1 MNRTKYLLKN
11 MGILTIS
18 NFASKI
24 LIFLLVPLYTTV
36 LSTVEYGTYDLV
48 VSTVTLLYPI
58 LSLNI
63 VDAVMRFS
71 MDKEYSKEKIAV
83 IGFKLILISIV
94 IFAVGMILFNKF
106 KIWPEIN
113 GLEGFVFLYYFSY
126 VFNQFLVQFA
136 KGLECVREMGIAGV
150 ISTFAMVGGNIFFLL
165 VLKEGLPGFFLANII
180 AQGISA
186 IYLLIKLKLWVYLK
200 NLNVEKILIREMLV
214 YCLPLL
220 ASTIGW
226 WVNSASDKYV
236 VAFMLGVSANGILSV
251 SYKIPQI
258 INVVQS
264 IFIQAWQISA
274 IKEYGEK
281 DTDRLYGKNFLII
294 NVFMCAACS
303 WLILLTRPLAYLMY
317 AKDFF
322 QAWQYV
328 PFLLISSVFNCAS
341 GLLGPILSAQKNS
354 KAMMWSAI
362 IGASVNIIMNITLIH
377 YIGIQG
383 ATIATLICSIIIY
396 EVRKS
401 AVGKDIIIERYKVV
415 IVTWLL
421 LCVQAFVEIYLKAC
435 VIEIT
440 LMIVMLIIN
449 KKNLYTILYNTKELV
464 TK

>member
-1 MNRTKYLLKN
+1 
-11 MGILTIS
+11 
-18 NFASKI
+18 
-24 LIFLLVPLYTTV
+24 
-36 LSTVEYGTYDLV
+36 
-48 VSTVTLLYPI
+48 
-58 LSLNI
+58 
-63 VDAVMRFS
+63 
-71 MDKEYSKEKIAV
+71 
-83 IGFKLILISIV
+83 
-94 IFAVGMILFNKF
+94 
-106 KIWPEIN
+106 
-113 GLEGFVFLYYFSY
+113 
-126 VFNQFLVQFA
+126 
-136 KGLECVREMGIAGV
+136 
-150 ISTFAMVGGNIFFLL
+150 MVGGNIFFLL

-281 DTDRLYGKNFLII
+281 DTARFYGKTFLII

>member
-281 DTDRLYGKNFLII
+281 DTARFYGKTFLII

>member
-36 LSTVEYGTYDLV
+36 LSIVEYGTYDLA

-126 VFNQFLVQFA
+126 VFNQFLIQFA

-200 NLNVEKILIREMLV
+200 NLNVEKTLIWEMLV

-281 DTDRLYGKNFLII
+281 DTARFYGKTFLII

-362 IGASVNIIMNITLIH
+362 IGASVNIIMNITLVH

-396 EVRKS
+396 EVRKI

-449 KKNLYTILYNTKELV
+449 KKNLYTILCNTKELV

>member
-24 LIFLLVPLYTTV
+24 LVFLLVPLYTTV
-36 LSTVEYGTYDLV
+36 LSTVEYGTYDLA

-58 LSLNI
+58 ISLNI

-83 IGFKLILISIV
+83 IGFKLISISTV
-94 IFAVGMILFNKF
+94 IFAIAMIFFNKF

-126 VFNQFLVQFA
+126 VFNQFLIQFA
-136 KGLECVREMGIAGV
+136 KGMERVREMGIAGV
-150 ISTFAMVGGNIFFLL
+150 ISTLVMVGGNIFFLL

-180 AQGISA
+180 AQEISA
-186 IYLLIKLKLWVYLK
+186 IYLLIKLKLWIYLK
-200 NLNVEKILIREMLV
+200 QLNVDKILIKEMLA
-214 YCLPLL
+214 YCIPLL

-226 WVNSASDKYV
+226 WVNSAADKYV
-236 VAFMLGVSANGILSV
+236 VAFILGVSANGILSV
-251 SYKIPQI
+251 SYKVPQI

-281 DTDRLYGKNFLII
+281 DTAIFYGKTFLII
-294 NVFMCAACS
+294 NVLMCAACS

-362 IGASVNIIMNITLIH
+362 TGASVNIIMNITLVH

-396 EVRKS
+396 EVRRI
-401 AVGKDIIIERYKVV
+401 AVGKDIIIEHYKVV

-435 VIEIT
+435 AIEII

-449 KKNLYTILYNTKELV
+449 KKNLYTILYNSKGLV
-464 TK
+464 AK

>member
-36 LSTVEYGTYDLV
+36 LSTVEYGTYDLA

-126 VFNQFLVQFA
+126 VFNQFLIQFA

-200 NLNVEKILIREMLV
+200 NLNVEKTLIWEMLV

-281 DTDRLYGKNFLII
+281 DTARFYGKTFLII

-362 IGASVNIIMNITLIH
+362 IGASVNIIMNITLVH

-396 EVRKS
+396 EVRKI
-401 AVGKDIIIERYKVV
+401 AVGKDITIERYKVV

-449 KKNLYTILYNTKELV
+449 KKNLYTILCNTKELV

>member
-1 MNRTKYLLKN
+1 

-281 DTDRLYGKNFLII
+281 DTARFYGKTFLII

-401 AVGKDIIIERYKVV
+401 AVGKDIIIECYKVV

>member
-36 LSTVEYGTYDLV
+36 LSTVEYGTYDLA

-83 IGFKLILISIV
+83 IGFKLISISIV

-106 KIWPEIN
+106 KICPEIN

-126 VFNQFLVQFA
+126 VFNQFLIQFA
-136 KGLECVREMGIAGV
+136 KGLERVREMGIAGV

-226 WVNSASDKYV
+226 WGNSASDKYV
-236 VAFMLGVSANGILSV
+236 VAFMLGVSASGILSV

-281 DTDRLYGKNFLII
+281 DTARFYGKTFLII
-294 NVFMCAACS
+294 NIFMCAACS

-322 QAWQYV
+322 HAWQYV

-362 IGASVNIIMNITLIH
+362 IGASVNIIMNITLVH

-396 EVRKS
+396 EVRKI
-401 AVGKDIIIERYKVV
+401 AVGKDILIERYKVV

-435 VIEIT
+435 VIEIP

>member
-36 LSTVEYGTYDLV
+36 LSTVEYGTYDLA

-83 IGFKLILISIV
+83 IGFKLISISIV
-94 IFAVGMILFNKF
+94 LFAVGMFLLNKF
-106 KIWPEIN
+106 KIWPDIN

-126 VFNQFLVQFA
+126 VFNQFLIQFS
-136 KGLECVREMGIAGV
+136 KGLERVREMGIAGV
-150 ISTFAMVGGNIFFLL
+150 ISTFVMVGGNIIFLL
-165 VLKEGLPGFFLANII
+165 VLREGLPGFFFANII
-180 AQGISA
+180 AQGASA
-186 IYLLIKLKLWVYLK
+186 IYLLIKLKLWIYLK
-200 NLNVEKILIREMLV
+200 NLNVEKELIREMLV

-220 ASTIGW
+220 ASAIGW
-226 WVNSASDKYV
+226 WINSAADKYV

-258 INVVQS
+258 INVVES

-281 DTDRLYGKNFLII
+281 DTARFYGKTFLII
-294 NVFMCAACS
+294 NVLMCAACS

-328 PFLLISSVFNCAS
+328 PFLLISSVLNCAS

-362 IGASVNIIMNITLIH
+362 IGASVNIVMNITLVY

-383 ATIATLICSIIIY
+383 ATISTLICSIIIY
-396 EVRKS
+396 KIRKI
-401 AVGKDIIIERYKVV
+401 AVGKDIIIEHYKLVL
-415 IVTWLL
+415 VTWLL
-421 LCVQAFVEIYLKAC
+421 LCVQAFAEIYLKAYI
-435 VIEIT
+435 IEII

-449 KKNLYTILYNTKELV
+449 KKNLYAILQNSKELIA
-464 TK
+464 K

>member
-36 LSTVEYGTYDLV
+36 LSTVEYGTYDLA

-83 IGFKLILISIV
+83 IGFKLILISIA

-126 VFNQFLVQFA
+126 VFNQFLIQFA
-136 KGLECVREMGIAGV
+136 KGLECVREMGTAGV

-200 NLNVEKILIREMLV
+200 NLNVEKTLIWEMLV

-281 DTDRLYGKNFLII
+281 DTARFYGKTFLII

-362 IGASVNIIMNITLIH
+362 IGASVNIIMNITLVH

-396 EVRKS
+396 EVRKI

-449 KKNLYTILYNTKELV
+449 KKNLYTILCNTKELV

>member
-36 LSTVEYGTYDLV
+36 LSTVEYGTYDLA

-83 IGFKLILISIV
+83 IGFKLILISIA

-126 VFNQFLVQFA
+126 VFNQFLIQFA

-200 NLNVEKILIREMLV
+200 NLNVEKTLIWEMLV

-281 DTDRLYGKNFLII
+281 DTARFYGKTFLII

-362 IGASVNIIMNITLIH
+362 IGASVNIIMNITLVH

-396 EVRKS
+396 EVRKI

-449 KKNLYTILYNTKELV
+449 KKNLYTILCNTKELV

>member
-36 LSTVEYGTYDLV
+36 LSTVEYGTYDLA

-126 VFNQFLVQFA
+126 VFNQFLIQFA

-200 NLNVEKILIREMLV
+200 NLNVEKTLIWEMLV

-281 DTDRLYGKNFLII
+281 DTARFYGKTFLII

-362 IGASVNIIMNITLIH
+362 IGASVNIIMNITLVH

-396 EVRKS
+396 EVRKI

-449 KKNLYTILYNTKELV
+449 KKNLYTILCNTKELV

>member
-1 MNRTKYLLKN
+1 

-281 DTDRLYGKNFLII
+281 DTARFYGKTFLII

>member
-83 IGFKLILISIV
+83 IGFILILFSIV

-281 DTDRLYGKNFLII
+281 DTARFYGKTFLII

>member
-106 KIWPEIN
+106 KIWSEIN

-281 DTDRLYGKNFLII
+281 DTARFYGKTFLII

>member
-36 LSTVEYGTYDLV
+36 LSTVEYGTYDLA

-126 VFNQFLVQFA
+126 VFNQFLIQFA

-200 NLNVEKILIREMLV
+200 NLNVEKTLIWEMLV

-281 DTDRLYGKNFLII
+281 DTARFYGKTFLII

-362 IGASVNIIMNITLIH
+362 IGASVNMIMNITLVH

-396 EVRKS
+396 EVRKI

-449 KKNLYTILYNTKELV
+449 KKNLYTILCNTKELV

>member
-281 DTDRLYGKNFLII
+281 DTARFYGKTFLII

-401 AVGKDIIIERYKVV
+401 AVGKDIIIECYKVV

>member
-186 IYLLIKLKLWVYLK
+186 IYLLIKLKLWVGHAD
-200 NLNVEKILIREMLV
+200 EKLDCVMPDML
-214 YCLPLL
+214 
-220 ASTIGW
+220 
-226 WVNSASDKYV
+226 
-236 VAFMLGVSANGILSV
+236 
-251 SYKIPQI
+251 
-258 INVVQS
+258 
-264 IFIQAWQISA
+264 
-274 IKEYGEK
+274 
-281 DTDRLYGKNFLII
+281 
-294 NVFMCAACS
+294 
-303 WLILLTRPLAYLMY
+303 
-317 AKDFF
+317 
-322 QAWQYV
+322 
-328 PFLLISSVFNCAS
+328 
-341 GLLGPILSAQKNS
+341 
-354 KAMMWSAI
+354 
-362 IGASVNIIMNITLIH
+362 
-377 YIGIQG
+377 
-383 ATIATLICSIIIY
+383 
-396 EVRKS
+396 
-401 AVGKDIIIERYKVV
+401 
-415 IVTWLL
+415 
-421 LCVQAFVEIYLKAC
+421 
-435 VIEIT
+435 
-440 LMIVMLIIN
+440 
-449 KKNLYTILYNTKELV
+449 
-464 TK
+464 

>member
-36 LSTVEYGTYDLV
+36 LSTVEYGTYDLA

-106 KIWPEIN
+106 KIWSEIN

-126 VFNQFLVQFA
+126 VFNQFLIQFA

-200 NLNVEKILIREMLV
+200 NLNVEKTLIWEMLV

-281 DTDRLYGKNFLII
+281 DTARFYGKTFLII

-362 IGASVNIIMNITLIH
+362 IGASVNIIMNITLVH

-396 EVRKS
+396 EVRKI

-449 KKNLYTILYNTKELV
+449 KKNLYTILCNTKELV